1 MGSGR
6 EVLTTIG
13 GRLEE
18 NESIQEG
25 LEREAL
31 EEAGIELAE
40 IRIPFASWFWKETN
54 SYTVYFLTQVNKFV
68 SIPEGFE
75 KTGYIITNFET
86 AIDMIMNI
94 EGRGERIE
102 IIRRAGILAGHL
114 NQESSST

>member
-54 SYTVYFLTQVNKFV
+54 
-68 SIPEGFE
+68 
-75 KTGYIITNFET
+75 
-86 AIDMIMNI
+86 
-94 EGRGERIE
+94 
-102 IIRRAGILAGHL
+102 
-114 NQESSST
+114 